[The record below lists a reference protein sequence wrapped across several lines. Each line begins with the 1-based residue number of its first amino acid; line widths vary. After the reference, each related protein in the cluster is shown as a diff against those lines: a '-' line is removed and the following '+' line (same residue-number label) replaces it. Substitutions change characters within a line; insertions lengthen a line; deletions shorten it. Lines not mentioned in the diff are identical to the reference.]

1 MRICDCLTSMF
12 CLAEALAWVTQI
24 MEVGMGQA
32 GHRCG
37 RAWMISLGI
46 APIEL
51 LGSGARLMGRTANPA
66 PPIPG
71 RPMLG
76 KPRSV
81 PAAGF
86 SSFVRPSQAGRMPR
100 HISHLGLLD
109 R

>member
-37 RAWMISLGI
+37 RAWMISLGM

-51 LGSGARLMGRTANPA
+51 LGSGARLMGRTATQP
-66 PPIPG
+66 
-71 RPMLG
+71 
-76 KPRSV
+76 PRS
-81 PAAGF
+81 PAVRCWENP
-86 SSFVRPSQAGRMPR
+86 VRPRGGVFFFCAAKPGGPNATT
-100 HISHLGLLD
+100 HIPPWST
-109 R
+109 

>member
-37 RAWMISLGI
+37 RAWMISLGM

-76 KPRSV
+76 KPRPSPRRGFLMV
-81 PAAGF
+81 PRAA
-86 SSFVRPSQAGRMPR
+86 RR
-100 HISHLGLLD
+100 
-109 R
+109 